1 MTEPAAKGA
10 PPAIWRWGALV
21 IVSLAM
27 AGNYYIYDAINP
39 LEELFKTQL
48 GFDASMFGWL
58 NSSYSVAAVL
68 TLLLG
73 GYIIDRVG
81 LKQATAL
88 FSALCF
94 LGAVL
99 MAVKGSFAVMVA
111 GRTVLGLG
119 AESMIVAVTTALAK
133 WFKGRELSFAFG
145 LNLTIARLASVA
157 ADNSRRWAGFAF
169 FPEGPGGPESWRG
182 PLLVAIGA
190 GALCLMAAIVYW
202 LYETAVERRFTL
214 GEAGEIDRLDLG
226 KGLRLGRSYWL
237 VVGLCFT
244 FYSAIFPFR
253 TFAINFFTSRL
264 LLPHGGGAASEAVR
278 LAAQQDAGF
287 FNGLLPLS
295 AMIATPLF
303 GLLADRIGR
312 RALLMTMGCFL
323 LMPVY
328 LIMAHTQLSLYVPVT
343 MMGVAFSLIP
353 AVMWPSVAYLVDQRR
368 LGTAYAIMTL
378 IQQIGFFALNLL
390 IGWAN
395 KLTGAGI
402 DNLGGYSLGMSLFTT
417 LSLLGLMFAFL
428 LRRAETGP
436 HAHGLETTAISRA

>member
-1 MTEPAAKGA
+1 MTEAAAKSA

-21 IVSLAM
+21 IVSLGM
-27 AGNYYIYDAINP
+27 AGNYYIYDSINP

-48 GFDASMFGWL
+48 GFDARMFGWL

-73 GYIIDRVG
+73 GYVIDRVG

-99 MAVKGSFAVMVA
+99 MAAKGSFAVMVA
-111 GRTVLGLG
+111 GRAVLGLG

-157 ADNSRRWAGFAF
+157 ADRSRSWAGFAF
-169 FPEGPGGPESWRG
+169 RPEGPGGPEGWRG
-182 PLLVAIGA
+182 PLLVAVGA
-190 GALCLMAAIVYW
+190 GALCLVAAVLYW
-202 LYETAVERRFTL
+202 LYESAVERRFTL
-214 GEAGEIDRLDLG
+214 GEAGAIDRLELG
-226 KGLRLGRSYWL
+226 RGLRLGRAYWF

-253 TFAINFFTSRL
+253 TFAIKFFTSRL
-264 LLPHGGGAASEAVR
+264 LIPDGGSAASEALR
-278 LAAQQDAGF
+278 LAAQEQAGY
-287 FNGLLPLS
+287 FNSLLPLA

-303 GLLADRIGR
+303 GLLADRFGK
-312 RALLMTMGCFL
+312 RALLMTMGSFL

-328 LIMAHTQLSLYVPVT
+328 LIMAHTQLSLYIPVT

-395 KLTGAGI
+395 DLTGAGI
-402 DNLGGYSLGMSLFTT
+402 DNPGGYSLGMSLFTT

-428 LRRAETGP
+428 LRRTETGP
-436 HAHGLETTAISRA
+436 HAHGLETAAIGRA

>member
-21 IVSLAM
+21 IVSLGM
-27 AGNYYIYDAINP
+27 AGNYYVYDAINP

-73 GYIIDRVG
+73 GYVIDRVG
-81 LKQATAL
+81 LKQAIAL

-94 LGAVL
+94 LGAAL
-99 MAVKGSFAVMVA
+99 MAAKGSFAVMVT
-111 GRTVLGLG
+111 GRAVLGLG

-157 ADNSRRWAGFAF
+157 ADRSRSWAGFAF
-169 FPEGPGGPESWRG
+169 FPEGPAGAESWRG
-182 PLLVAIGA
+182 PLVVAIGA
-190 GALCLMAAIVYW
+190 GALCLIAAVMYW
-202 LYETAVERRFTL
+202 LYENAAGRRFLL
-214 GEAGEIDRLDLG
+214 GDAAAVDRLELG
-226 KGLRLGRSYWL
+226 QGLRLGRSYWF

-253 TFAINFFTSRL
+253 TFAIKFFTSRL
-264 LLPHGGGAASEAVR
+264 LIPDGGGAASTVLL
-278 LAAQQDAGF
+278 LAAEERAGY
-287 FNGLLPLS
+287 FNSLLPLS

-303 GLLADRIGR
+303 GLLADRLGR
-312 RALLMTMGCFL
+312 RAFLMTLGSCL

-328 LIMAHTQLSLYVPVT
+328 LIMAHTQLSLYIPVT

-395 KLTGAGI
+395 TTMRAGI
-402 DNLGGYSLGMSLFTT
+402 DNPGGYGLGMSLFTT
-417 LSLLGLMFAFL
+417 LGVLGLVFAFL

-436 HAHGLETTAISRA
+436 NAHGLESTAISRA